1 MHYGIGCDHAG
12 LEMKA
17 TLKAQLEA
25 DGHAVTD
32 VGTYTSERCDFPVFA
47 GKVAEGVGSGEFQMG
62 LLICGTGL
70 GMAVAASRYPS
81 VRAVA
86 VSESFSARMARRHT
100 DANIL
105 CLGARVIGLGAAQ
118 EILTAWLAETFEGGR
133 YQQRLEMMQGGY
145 EGTGA
150 SGKEMGGDRA

>member
-12 LEMKA
+12 LEMKT
-17 TLKAQLEA
+17 TLRAQLEA
-25 DGHAVTD
+25 AGHTVTD

-47 GKVAEGVGSGEFQMG
+47 GKVAGGVSAAEFQMG
-62 LLICGTGL
+62 LLVCGTGL
-70 GMAVAASRYPS
+70 GMAVAASRYPG

-118 EILTAWLAETFEGGR
+118 EILAAWLAEGFEGGR
-133 YQQRLEMMQGGY
+133 YQQRLEMIPGGY
-145 EGTGA
+145 KGIDT
-150 SGKEMGGDRA
+150 SGDRG